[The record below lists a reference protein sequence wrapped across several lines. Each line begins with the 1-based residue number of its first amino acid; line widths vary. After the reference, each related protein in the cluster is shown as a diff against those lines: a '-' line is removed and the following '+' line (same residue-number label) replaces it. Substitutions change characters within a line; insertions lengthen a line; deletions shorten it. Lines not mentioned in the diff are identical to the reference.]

1 MKSFSWKQWLM
12 LSAFLAA
19 LVFSGFF
26 AVRTF
31 QPAVNWRR
39 HQDEKIRPWMRLGYV
54 ARTHHVPPSVLHAAL
69 GLPDRPDR
77 RPIRAIA
84 RSQQRQ
90 VGEVIDVLEQAI
102 AQARI
107 NAAQPRTPAGR
118 DSITDQ
124 LLSALSLYG
133 LPVLF
138 AIMVIT
144 AIGLPFPVSVLLVAA
159 GSFVEQGEMK
169 FLPVIIV
176 ASLGA
181 ILGDNA
187 GYFLAR
193 WGGRRAIVRISR
205 GVGGETRVRKAEN
218 FSKRWGGTGI
228 FLSRWLVT
236 GLGPWINLTSGI
248 ARYPWA
254 GFLFWD
260 VTGEFLWV
268 VLYVTLG
275 YVFSNRVQ
283 TIADVLGNLAWVI
296 VGLIIA
302 GILGWKLFN
311 YVRSEASRAIT
322 REAPADVV

>member
-1 MKSFSWKQWLM
+1 MKSFGWKRWLM
-12 LSAFLAA
+12 LSGFLAA
-19 LVFSGFF
+19 LVFTGFF

-31 QPAVNWRR
+31 QPAANWRR

-54 ARTHHVPPSVLHAAL
+54 ARTHHVPPSILHAAL

-90 VGEVIDVLEQAI
+90 VGEVIEVLEQAI
-102 AQARI
+102 EEAHI
-107 NAAQPRTPAGR
+107 SAAQLRTPPGR
-118 DSITDQ
+118 DSITDR
-124 LLSALSLYG
+124 LLSALSVYG

-138 AIMVIT
+138 AILVIT
-144 AIGLPFPVSVLLVAA
+144 AIGLPFPVSFLLVAA

-169 FLPVIIV
+169 FIPVIIV

-205 GVGGETRVRKAEN
+205 GVGGETRVRKAEQ
-218 FSKRWGGTGI
+218 FSKRWGSTGI
-228 FLSRWLVT
+228 FLSRWLVS

-248 ARYPWA
+248 ARYPWQR
-254 GFLFWD
+254 FLFWD

-268 VLYVTLG
+268 VIYVTLG

-283 TIADVLGNLAWVI
+283 TIADVLSNFAWVI
-296 VGLIIA
+296 VGLLIA
-302 GILGWKLFN
+302 GILGWKLLN
-311 YVRSEASRAIT
+311 YARSETASPIT
-322 REAPADVV
+322 REAPADAV